1 MASILLDNLLQPLT
15 RFLAKPDVSEI
26 SINRAGEL
34 WLEQAGAMICHSLPS
49 LTLRHLK
56 DLAQLVATYT
66 EQTINEEHPLLAAFL
81 PQGYRIQIVY
91 PPAVKDDTVGIS
103 IRKPS
108 LMDRDLDWHDEQG
121 ALSPAHHKTVTE
133 INRQT
138 QETMQNLHQ
147 AGDYK
152 EFLQLAV
159 QQRCN
164 ILISGGTSTGKTT
177 FLNTLLK
184 QVPQEERIITIE
196 DVPEIRLTQPNVLSL
211 FASRNQQGRS
221 KIDMQ
226 DLVEAS
232 LRLRPDRIII
242 GELRGVEAFSFLRAV
257 NTGHPGSIATLHADA
272 PNLAF
277 EQLILM
283 VMQKNLGLTREQ
295 IETYIRSIID
305 VVVQLKKGANGLR
318 FVSEIYYQNS
328 ALF

>member
-1 MASILLDNLLQPLT
+1 MTTVLLENLLAPLREFLEQP
-15 RFLAKPDVSEI
+15 DISEI

-34 WLEQAGAMICHSLPS
+34 WLEQQGEMIFHEMPQ

-108 LMDRDLDWHDEQG
+108 LLDRDLDWHDANG
-121 ALSPAHHKTVTE
+121 ALSTDHQQTHRE
-133 INRQT
+133 IELLT
-138 QETMQNLHQ
+138 QQTMQKSHASGN
-147 AGDYK
+147 YK
-152 EFLQLAV
+152 DFLQLAV
-159 QQRCN
+159 KQRCN

-184 QVPQEERIITIE
+184 QVPNHERIITIE

-242 GELRGVEAFSFLRAV
+242 GELRGAEAFSFLRAV
-257 NTGHPGSIATLHADA
+257 NTGHPGSIATLHADT
-272 PNLAF
+272 PKLAF

-295 IETYIRSIID
+295 IEVYILSIID
-305 VVVQLKKGANGLR
+305 VVVQLKKGAAGNR
-318 FVSEIYYQNS
+318 YVSEIYYRH
-328 ALF
+328 LK

>member
-1 MASILLDNLLQPLT
+1 MTTVLLENLLAPLREFLEQP
-15 RFLAKPDVSEI
+15 DISEI

-34 WLEQAGAMICHSLPS
+34 WLEQQGEMIFHQMPQ

-108 LMDRDLDWHDEQG
+108 LLDRDLDWHDANG
-121 ALSPAHHKTVTE
+121 ALSTDHQQTHRE
-133 INRQT
+133 IELLT
-138 QETMQNLHQ
+138 QQTMQKSHASGN
-147 AGDYK
+147 YK
-152 EFLQLAV
+152 DFLQLAV
-159 QQRCN
+159 KQRCN

-184 QVPQEERIITIE
+184 QVPNHERIITIE

-242 GELRGVEAFSFLRAV
+242 GELRGAEAFSFLRAV
-257 NTGHPGSIATLHADA
+257 NTGHPGSIATLHADT
-272 PNLAF
+272 PKLAF

-295 IETYIRSIID
+295 IEVYILSIID
-305 VVVQLKKGANGLR
+305 VVVQLKKGAAGNR
-318 FVSEIYYQNS
+318 YVSEIYYRH
-328 ALF
+328 LK